1 MKKETKKSQTKL
13 QVRFN
18 DLDMAGHVHN
28 SEYLNYFEIGRI
40 DFFNKV
46 IAPEWDWKKRGILVA
61 RNEVDYLQ
69 ATHFYD
75 ELFVET
81 SCEDLGKK
89 SITLEYKIFKE
100 KDGVKLLC
108 TKGRSILVCYD
119 FELNESVE
127 VFDEWREAIEN

>member
-1 MKKETKKSQTKL
+1 MKKESKRSQTKL

-46 IAPEWDWKKRGILVA
+46 IAPEWDWKKRGVLVA
-61 RNEVDYLQ
+61 RNELDYVQ

-89 SITLEYKIFKE
+89 
-100 KDGVKLLC
+100 
-108 TKGRSILVCYD
+108 
-119 FELNESVE
+119 
-127 VFDEWREAIEN
+127 A

>member
-1 MKKETKKSQTKL
+1 MKNLPKKTQTKL

-46 IAPEWDWKKRGILVA
+46 IAPEWNWKEKGILVA
-61 RNEVDYLQ
+61 RNEVDYIQ
-69 ATHFYD
+69 ATHFFD

-100 KDGVKLLC
+100 KEGTKTLC

-119 FELNESVE
+119 FKTNESVE
-127 VFDEWREAIEN
+127 VFPEWRSSLES

>member
-46 IAPEWDWKKRGILVA
+46 IAPEWDWNKRGILVA

-100 KDGVKLLC
+100 KDGVKVLC